1 MEIKLVRIF
10 YQSTNNFGMNEAEFV
25 QKLIENDQDSFRL
38 LVDKHHQHIFKVC
51 LGFLHSKEDAEDIT
65 QEVFI
70 EVFKSVKNFKQ
81 EAVLSTWLYR
91 IAVNKSLN
99 SLQKRKTKKVF
110 TDLQQTIGLRTVF
123 SDFSNPHKKL
133 ETKENASVLFK
144 AITSLP
150 ENQRIAYTLA
160 KYNDLSYNEI
170 ATIMNVSM
178 SSVESLMHRAKKN
191 LQKKLITYYDGKY

>member
-1 MEIKLVRIF
+1 
-10 YQSTNNFGMNEAEFV
+10 
-25 QKLIENDQDSFRL
+25 
-38 LVDKHHQHIFKVC
+38 
-51 LGFLHSKEDAEDIT
+51 
-65 QEVFI
+65 
-70 EVFKSVKNFKQ
+70 
-81 EAVLSTWLYR
+81 
-91 IAVNKSLN
+91 
-99 SLQKRKTKKVF
+99 
-110 TDLQQTIGLRTVF
+110 LQQTIGLRTVF